1 MIMTPEYSN
10 SLLANAGPAGWEVV
24 GVLLN
29 LLGYALFFLLPAGL
43 VAWLGYFL
51 LALPLRRQER
61 ARLFVDL
68 LELILKQGR
77 PVEPTLVELAHS
89 RDRMLGMNFYLLAA
103 YLEDGWRLG
112 PALQKV
118 PHFLPSQLNNMLLA
132 GEELGDLRRVLPTCR
147 QLLNDAQSSVRGAT
161 SYLVVLAF
169 ILSPATLLVLAVV
182 AVNILPRFKETLSG
196 MDVAPTP
203 LFQWV
208 NQIWGWLMLGQLT
221 IFAGLLGAAVLYI
234 GGPYIGRCFKSA
246 TMPVADWVAW
256 HVPWKR
262 RRMQRNFSAL
272 LAVLLDGGVPEAAA
286 LELAGKC
293 AANEIFQRRSR
304 RAAAALA
311 QGTLLPEALAA
322 LDDRGEFRWRLA
334 NAVHAH
340 GSFVK
345 ALTGWH
351 EALDARAFQQEQA
364 AAHAVTSALVLFNG
378 TMVALV
384 CIGIFAALISIINAG
399 VLW

>member
-1 MIMTPEYSN
+1 MTPNVPSIF
-10 SLLANAGPAGWEVV
+10 LADVGSPGWAAV

-43 VAWLGYFL
+43 LAGLGYFL

-77 PVEPTLVELAHS
+77 PVEPTLVELAHR
-89 RDRMLGMNFYLLAA
+89 RDRMLGMHFYLLAA

-118 PHFLPSQLNNMLLA
+118 PHFLPPQLNAVLLA
-132 GEELGDLRRVLPTCR
+132 GEELGDLRRVLPACR

-161 SYLVVLAF
+161 NYLVVLAF

-182 AVNILPRFKETLSG
+182 AVHILPRFKETLAG

-221 IFAGLLGAAVLYI
+221 IFAGLLGAAILYI
-234 GGPYIGRCFKSA
+234 GGPRLVHRLQSTTVPI
-246 TMPVADWVAW
+246 VDWLAW
-256 HVPWKR
+256 HLPWKR
-262 RRMQRNFSAL
+262 KRMQRNFSAL
-272 LAVLLDGGVPEAAA
+272 LAVLLDGGVPEAGA
-286 LELAGKC
+286 LELAGHG

-304 RAAAALA
+304 RAALALA
-311 QGTLLPEALAA
+311 QGTPLPEALAV

-340 GSFVK
+340 GGFVK

-364 AAHAVTSALVLFNG
+364 AAHLVTSALVLFNG